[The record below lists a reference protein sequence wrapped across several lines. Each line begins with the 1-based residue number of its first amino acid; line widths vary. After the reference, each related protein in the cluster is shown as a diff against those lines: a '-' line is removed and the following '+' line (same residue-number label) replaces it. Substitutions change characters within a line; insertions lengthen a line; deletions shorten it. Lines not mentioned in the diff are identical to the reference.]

1 MTVMNIHQQLG
12 QLLDLRSRVEINIEI
27 NNRNSLSVSVHK
39 EIIKMLDVEI
49 DILAAKLINK

>member
-12 QLLDLRSRVEINIEI
+12 QLLDLRNRVGLNIEI
-27 NNRNSLSVSVHK
+27 NERSSLSVSVYQ
-39 EIIKMLDVEI
+39 EIIKMIDVEV

>member
-1 MTVMNIHQQLG
+1 MTVMNLYQQLQ

-49 DILAAKLINK
+49 DILAAKLTNK